1 MRSGLVAD
9 LLSTASGSGI
19 EGADQNQGD
28 NAMKFGL
35 FHSVQLPDPSKQQQ
49 YYQDALAQ
57 VLWAEQL
64 GYESV
69 WLTEHHFTQHGI
81 ISASLAVLAYLAGLT
96 HTIRLATA
104 VTVLPFHN
112 PIQLAEAAATVD
124 LLSNGRLD
132 LGIGRGYQWGEF
144 HRLNLSMAE
153 ADRRF
158 QESIQVLTQA
168 WTAQAPFE
176 HQGEFWTFHDMTVYP
191 RPVQVP
197 HPPLWVAASS
207 TSSMDRIVRNQW
219 NLLIG
224 QGLTLQQVG
233 EQVAYFRHAHEH
245 ATGTYDPHRV
255 KVARAMYTAPTA
267 EQARRDAEQ
276 PFLWFKKTADEVS
289 APPGRRIDLL
299 PDNFQSYRRRFATE
313 AAFHY
318 QDMVEQ
324 VLLFGSPEQVAE
336 RVEALRQAGVESLI
350 LFVNFGGID
359 SQKVHDS
366 LALFATEVMPQFK
379 D

>member
-1 MRSGLVAD
+1 
-9 LLSTASGSGI
+9 
-19 EGADQNQGD
+19 
-28 NAMKFGL
+28 MKFGL

-69 WLTEHHFTQHGI
+69 WLTEHHFTPHGI

-104 VTVLPFHN
+104 ATVLPFHN
-112 PIQLAEAAATVD
+112 PIQLAEATATVD

-132 LGIGRGYQWGEF
+132 LGVGRGYQWGEF

-207 TSSMDRIVRNQW
+207 ASSMDRIVRNQW

-233 EQVAYFRHAHEH
+233 EQVAYFRHAYEH
-245 ATGTYDPHRV
+245 ATGAYDPHRV

-267 EQARRDAEQ
+267 EQAHRDAEQ

-289 APPGRRIDLL
+289 APPGRRVDLL
-299 PDNFQSYRRRFATE
+299 PDNFQNYRRRFATQ

-318 QDMVEQ
+318 QDMVER

-359 SQKVHDS
+359 SQKVRDS

-379 D
+379 E

>member
-1 MRSGLVAD
+1 
-9 LLSTASGSGI
+9 
-19 EGADQNQGD
+19 
-28 NAMKFGL
+28 MKFGL
-35 FHSVQLPDPSKQQQ
+35 FHSVQLPEPSQQQQ
-49 YYQDALAQ
+49 YYQDALEQ

-69 WLTEHHFTQHGI
+69 WLTEHHFTHHGI

-112 PIQLAEAAATVD
+112 PIQLAEQTSTVD
-124 LLSNGRLD
+124 LLSHGRLD
-132 LGIGRGYQWGEF
+132 LGVGRGYQWGEF

-153 ADRRF
+153 ADQRF
-158 QESIQVLTQA
+158 QESMQVLTQA
-168 WTAQAPFE
+168 WTATEPFD

-191 RPVQVP
+191 KPIQAP
-197 HPPLWVAASS
+197 HPPVWVAASS
-207 TSSMDRIVRNQW
+207 PTSMDRLVQQQW

-224 QGLTLQQVG
+224 QGLTAQQVG
-233 EQVAYFRHAHEH
+233 EQIAYFRQANEQ
-245 ATGTYDPHRV
+245 ATGAYEPCRV

-267 EQARRDAEQ
+267 EQARRDAES

-289 APPGRRIDLL
+289 APPERRLDLL
-299 PDNFQSYRRRFATE
+299 PANFAHYRRRFATE
-313 AAFHY
+313 ATFNY
-318 QDMVEQ
+318 QDLTEQ
-324 VLLFGSPEQVAE
+324 VILFGSPEQVAE
-336 RVEALRQAGVESLI
+336 RVETLRQSGVESLI

-359 SQKVHDS
+359 SQKVKDS
-366 LALFATEVMPQFK
+366 LELFATQVMPQFK